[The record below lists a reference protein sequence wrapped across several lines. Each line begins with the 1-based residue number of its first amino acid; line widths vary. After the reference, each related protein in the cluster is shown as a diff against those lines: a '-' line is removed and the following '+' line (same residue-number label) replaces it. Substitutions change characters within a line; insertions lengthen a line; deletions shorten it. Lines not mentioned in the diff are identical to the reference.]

1 MESLGASVVAA
12 EQRKQ
17 AEAASTNEASAERQ
31 GDWQVLME
39 AEPMEAT
46 LTEAGL
52 MEAEPIKAGPTEAEP
67 MGETAAELRECGRR

>member
-1 MESLGASVVAA
+1 MVAA
-12 EQRKQ
+12 KQRKQ

-31 GDWQVLME
+31 GDWLVLME

-46 LTEAGL
+46 LTEAGGL
-52 MEAEPIKAGPTEAEP
+52 TEAEPIKAGPTEAEP